1 MTTIIYNGNTPITL
15 TATEKQFSTDAEQR
29 CFTTFMNH
37 VIDESGFGDKFTVT
51 NTAPRATTRS
61 ARATTRSARAA
72 RATTRSA
79 RAARATTRAT
89 TRAAPSTHT
98 CDDDCGHS
106 IASHTRSRSSRT
118 NTTRAATTPL
128 IFQGDESNVLTGYT
142 IETYGRGYLLFPPT
156 DCEFVGHKYFHNAWW
171 MPSQDAWFFRG
182 EHFDYIVGLG
192 ASWHSSS

>member
-15 TATEKQFSTDAEQR
+15 TATEKQFSTTAEKTR
-29 CFTTFMNH
+29 FTTFMNH

-51 NTAPRATTRS
+51 NTVPRSTT
-61 ARATTRSARAA
+61 TRAA
-72 RATTRSA
+72 RTTT
-79 RAARATTRAT
+79 RAARTTTRAARTT

-106 IASHTRSRSSRT
+106 IASRTRSRSSRT
-118 NTTRAATTPL
+118 NTTRSAARAARSATTPL
-128 IFQGDESNVLTGYT
+128 IFQGNDTNVLSEYT
-142 IETYGRGYLLFPPT
+142 IETYGRGYLLFPPA
-156 DCEFVGHKYFHNAWW
+156 DCCRFGQKYFHNAWW